1 MKKRKTA
8 LIFYNLFSREGTNIT
23 MRSFF
28 YSRPSDYPQFQP
40 ISVVFYILSCNK
52 VGKNI
57 ELTVSGLEDRP
68 EMESMAIE
76 NLVEEIR
83 GYKISRMTVLI
94 NGNVLNL

>member
-8 LIFYNLFSREGTNIT
+8 LILYNLYSGTET
-23 MRSFF
+23 KTTLRSFF
-28 YSRPSDYPQFQP
+28 YSRPTDYPQFQP
-40 ISVVFYILSCNK
+40 VSLIFYILSCNK

-68 EMESMAIE
+68 EVESMVIE
-76 NLVEEIR
+76 KLVEEIR
-83 GYKISRMTVLI
+83 GYKVSRVTVLI

>member
-8 LIFYNLFSREGTNIT
+8 LVLYNLLSGTEIKYT
-23 MRSFF
+23 LRSFI
-28 YSRPSDYPQFQP
+28 YPRPADHPQFQP
-40 ISVVFYILSCNK
+40 MSIIFYVLSCNK

-68 EMESMAIE
+68 EIESMAIKK
-76 NLVEEIR
+76 LMEEIR
-83 GYKISRMTVLI
+83 GYKVSRVTVLI